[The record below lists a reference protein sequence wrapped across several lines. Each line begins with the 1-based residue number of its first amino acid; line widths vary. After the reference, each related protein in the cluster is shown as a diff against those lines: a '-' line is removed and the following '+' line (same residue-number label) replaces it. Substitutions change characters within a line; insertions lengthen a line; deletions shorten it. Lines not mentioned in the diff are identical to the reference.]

1 MDYLAVAAAQ
11 KNINIEFLKPYK
23 LVLPTSLLEQQ
34 KIASFLTA
42 VDQRIQLLQRKKAKL
57 EEYKKG
63 VMQRLFAASPL
74 SESGLSGLE
83 DSQDQHG
90 KEGHPDILS
99 SGKSSFRQ
107 LSGLEDSQDQHGKE
121 DHLNILSSGKSS
133 FRQLRFK
140 DENGNDFP
148 DWEEKKLGEICK
160 VVTKGTTPT
169 SIGYN
174 YIDQGSQ
181 FY

>member
-1 MDYLAVAAAQ
+1 M
-11 KNINIEFLKPYK
+11 
-23 LVLPTSLLEQQ
+23 
-34 KIASFLTA
+34 

-90 KEGHPDILS
+90 KEDHP
-99 SGKSSFRQ
+99 
-107 LSGLEDSQDQHGKE
+107 
-121 DHLNILSSGKSS
+121 NILSSGKSS

-148 DWEEKKLGEICK
+148 DWEEKKLGDL
-160 VVTKGTTPT
+160 GTFIGGGTPQSSKEEYMVRHYT
-169 SIGYN
+169 FFKLRY
-174 YIDQGSQ
+174 
-181 FY
+181 